1 MNNLLQGKMPKKK
14 KKKTL
19 AVKSFQ
25 CESIK
30 IYLNKEL

>member
-14 KKKTL
+14 KKTL
-19 AVKSFQ
+19 AVKLFQ